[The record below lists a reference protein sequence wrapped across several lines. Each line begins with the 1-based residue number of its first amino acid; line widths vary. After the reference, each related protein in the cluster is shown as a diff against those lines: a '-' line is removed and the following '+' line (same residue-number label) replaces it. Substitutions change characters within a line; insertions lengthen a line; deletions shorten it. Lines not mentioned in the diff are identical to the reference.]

1 MDMKKRPANLKYGI
15 WQEKERR
22 TDLLPSAAGIII
34 AILMGALAGYLIGR
48 F

>member
-1 MDMKKRPANLKYGI
+1 MTMKHRNAHLKYGI

-22 TDLLPSAAGIII
+22 TDLLPRAAGILI
-34 AILMGALAGYLIGR
+34 AILMAALAGYLIGR

>member
-1 MDMKKRPANLKYGI
+1 MKHRNAHLKYGI

-22 TDLLPSAAGIII
+22 AALPIAAGILI
-34 AILMGALAGYLIGR
+34 AILIGALAGYLIGR